1 MSGPDVSG
9 LALAQLALLG
19 EAADNLR
26 EMAVFV
32 WDDDRHYV
40 AVNDAACKLTGRKRD
55 ELLGMR
61 VGDMSADRGSP
72 HFEDVQRGVVSTGSS
87 TIEGADGAVDIDW
100 VACHTRVAGLPYMVS
115 ICWRKD
121 TR

>member
-1 MSGPDVSG
+1 MSEPDVSG
-9 LALAQLALLG
+9 LVLAQLALLG
-19 EAADNLR
+19 DAADNLR
-26 EMAVFV
+26 EVAVFV

-40 AVNDAACKLTGRKRD
+40 AVNEAACKLTGRKRA

-61 VGDMSADRGSP
+61 VGDMSADRGAP
-72 HFEDVQRGVVSTGSS
+72 HFEDVQHGVVSTGSS
-87 TIEGADGAVDIDW
+87 TIDGADGAVDIDW

-121 TR
+121 AR